1 MRIHSKVE
9 HPVSAG
15 GVVYRLHG
23 GTTQVLLGTR
33 NKPRTWNLPKGTPN
47 PGESLEETASRE
59 VTEETGLQVELR
71 ESLGSIRYSFMS
83 ISGCTRYDKSVH
95 FYLMEPTGG
104 DLSLHDHEFDAVGWY
119 PLEEALRLL
128 THRNEA
134 SILEKAVS
142 HMRKP

>member
-1 MRIHSKVE
+1 MRIHTNVK

-15 GVVYRLHG
+15 GVVYRLDKE
-23 GTTQVLLGTR
+23 TTEVVLGVR
-33 NKPRTWNLPKGTPN
+33 HKPRTWNLPKGTSN
-47 PGESLEETASRE
+47 PGESLEETACRE

-71 ESLGSIRYSFMS
+71 EPLGFIRYSFMNAP
-83 ISGCTRYDKSVH
+83 GATRYDKTVH

-104 DLSLHDHEFDAVGWY
+104 DLSLHDKEFDAVRWY

-128 THRNEA
+128 THRSEV

-142 HMRKP
+142 HMREP